1 MPEQDAAMQM
11 GTWEWEAIERR
22 PPRATAN
29 GDGANGAEPGPRS
42 ENGAASAQRSAPPRS
57 APAATTSA
65 PRAKIRPPR
74 PAPARQ
80 KGSGAGARGE
90 RALSGRLAELRL
102 KAGTAPASA
111 PAGDSLTALRERPG
125 DGRVNGRGHAKPAA
139 ASRATATGG
148 GGGEPPR
155 RKLRGRRGPRKPSRN
170 GTRLRW
176 IRIGLVL
183 FGLACLAGMSTVF
196 GMMMAVASE
205 LPALDNQAEF
215 RAAQNSVLLAGDRQV
230 AKLTGNKNRILVR
243 EGEVSPMIE
252 NAVIAIED
260 RRFFEHEGIDARG
273 IVRAL
278 WADLRRGEAV
288 QGASTITQQFV
299 KNALVAQ
306 DERTIFQK
314 LREAALAYHLE
325 RQWSK
330 RKILTQ
336 YLNTVYFGNGAYGIE
351 SAVRTYFGKT
361 RGGVTRNERA
371 AAVVEPHEA
380 ALLAGVIASPD
391 GYDPIEDPKTA
402 RERRN
407 LVLARMRDQKMIT
420 SGQYDESIDQAVPAE
435 DDIDPPKPDSEVPY
449 FSDWVT
455 QQLVDR
461 YGAGKVFGGG
471 LEVQTTLD
479 PELQR
484 RAEES
489 IGNRLPAGGPS
500 SSLVAI
506 DNKTGGVKA
515 MVGGENFQS
524 QPFNVATNGHRQPG
538 SAFKPFT
545 LVTALEQGVSP
556 DRTFAS
562 QKKTLDIPDGP
573 DFEVNNYKDE
583 YAGITSLRDAT
594 AKSDNSVYAEL
605 GLDVGTKKIARMA
618 KRMGIQTPISTNAAM
633 TLGGLEEGVTP
644 LEMASAYSTIA
655 NRGTRRSGTLAASDM
670 GPVAIQSVKDTGSP
684 KRRNQRRNQRRET
697 RAFSRETGEQT
708 RDLLRG
714 VLVSGTGVAADPGN
728 GEFAAGKTGTTENY
742 GDAWFVGF
750 TNRYTIAVWVG
761 YPDKT
766 RYMRTEFG
774 GEPVA
779 GGTFPAQIW
788 RDFVLSADRLEQER
802 NPQPEPT
809 VPAPGVDT
817 TASGESAETGDGIT
831 SSESGQDETPY
842 DPTPYDESSDTP
854 GTPEDQSPETDES
867 SSESSSG
874 Y

>member
-1 MPEQDAAMQM
+1 M

-22 PPRATAN
+22 PRRAVAGGPAGNDGGAAAQPPAN
-29 GDGANGAEPGPRS
+29 GQASADRPGTARSPTGANGS
-42 ENGAASAQRSAPPRS
+42 
-57 APAATTSA
+57 T
-65 PRAKIRPPR
+65 PRARVRPPR
-74 PAPARQ
+74 PKAARG
-80 KGSGAGARGE
+80 KVSGASARDE
-90 RALSGRLAELRL
+90 RALKGRLAELRL
-102 KAGTAPASA
+102 KAGTAPGSS
-111 PAGDSLTALRERPG
+111 PSGDSPTALREQPG
-125 DGRVNGRGHAKPAA
+125 SRSPTERAPARGRAKPEA
-139 ASRATATGG
+139 ASLAPAKHGG
-148 GGGEPPR
+148 GGGDPPR
-155 RKLRGRRGPRKPSRN
+155 RKLRGRRGPRKPSRS

-183 FGLACLAGMSTVF
+183 SGLACLAGMSTVF

-215 RAAQNSVLLAGDRQV
+215 RAAQNSVLLAGNRQV
-230 AKLTGNKNRILVR
+230 AKLTGKKNRILVR

-330 RKILTQ
+330 RKVLTQ
-336 YLNTVYFGNGAYGIE
+336 YLNTIYFGNGAYGIE
-351 SAVRTYFGKT
+351 SAVRTYFGKS
-361 RGGVTRNERA
+361 RGGVARNERA

-380 ALLAGVIASPD
+380 ALLAGVIASPYS
-391 GYDPIEDPKTA
+391 YDPIQDPKTA

-407 LVLARMRDQKMIT
+407 VVLARMRDQRMIT
-420 SGQYDESIDQAVPAE
+420 PAQYRESIDEALPAE
-435 DDIDPPKPDSEVPY
+435 GDIDPPKPDSEVPY

-461 YGAGKVFGGG
+461 YGAAKVFGGG
-471 LEVQTTLD
+471 LKVQTTLD
-479 PELQR
+479 SELQR
-484 RAEES
+484 RAEQS
-489 IGNRLPAGGPS
+489 IASRLPVGGPS
-500 SSLVAI
+500 ASLVAI
-506 DNKTGGVKA
+506 ENKTGAVKA
-515 MVGGENFQS
+515 MVGGENFQR

-545 LVTALEQGVSP
+545 LVTALERGISP
-556 DRTFAS
+556 DRTYTS
-562 QKKTLDIPDGP
+562 SKKVIDVGDGP
-573 DFEVNNYKDE
+573 KFEVNNYKDR
-583 YAGITSLRDAT
+583 YAGVSTLRDAT
-594 AKSDNSVYAEL
+594 AESDNSVYAEL
-605 GLDVGTKKIARMA
+605 GLDVGPKNIARTA
-618 KRMGIQTPISTNAAM
+618 KRMGIRTPVSTNAAM
-633 TLGGLEEGVTP
+633 TLGGLEQGVTP
-644 LEMASAYSTIA
+644 LELAHAYSTIA

-670 GPVAIQSVKDTGSP
+670 GPVALQSVKDSGSP
-684 KRRNQRRNQRRET
+684 QRRNRRRER
-697 RAFSRETGEQT
+697 RAFPRGTGEQT

-714 VLVSGTGVAADPGN
+714 VIVSGTGVGADPGN

-761 YPDKT
+761 YPDRT
-766 RYMRTEFG
+766 RYMRTEFR

-779 GGTFPAQIW
+779 GGTFPAEIW
-788 RDFVLSADRLEQER
+788 RDFLLSADRLEQER
-802 NPQPEPT
+802 NPKPVAPT
-809 VPAPGVDT
+809 APVPGLG
-817 TASGESAETGDGIT
+817 TAGTGEADESTATATGTEGDGVE
-831 SSESGQDETPY
+831 SSQDETPY
-842 DPTPYDESSDTP
+842 DPDPTPY
-854 GTPEDQSPETDES
+854 GDES
-867 SSESSSG
+867 SSTPATSETDSARG

>member
-1 MPEQDAAMQM
+1 
-11 GTWEWEAIERR
+11 
-22 PPRATAN
+22 
-29 GDGANGAEPGPRS
+29 
-42 ENGAASAQRSAPPRS
+42 
-57 APAATTSA
+57 
-65 PRAKIRPPR
+65 
-74 PAPARQ
+74 
-80 KGSGAGARGE
+80 
-90 RALSGRLAELRL
+90 
-102 KAGTAPASA
+102 
-111 PAGDSLTALRERPG
+111 
-125 DGRVNGRGHAKPAA
+125 
-139 ASRATATGG
+139 
-148 GGGEPPR
+148 
-155 RKLRGRRGPRKPSRN
+155 
-170 GTRLRW
+170 
-176 IRIGLVL
+176 
-183 FGLACLAGMSTVF
+183 MSTVF
-196 GMMMAVASE
+196 GIMMAVASE

-215 RAAQNSVLLAGDRQV
+215 RAAQNSVLMAGDRQV

-330 RKILTQ
+330 RKVLTQ

-351 SAVRTYFGKT
+351 SAVRTYFGKS

-371 AAVVEPHEA
+371 SAVVEPHEA
-380 ALLAGVIASPD
+380 ALLAGVIASPY

-407 LVLARMRDQKMIT
+407 VVLARMRDQKMIT
-420 SGQYDESIDQAVPAE
+420 SAQYDESIDEAVPAE
-435 DDIDPPKPDSEVPY
+435 GDIAPPKPDSEVPY

-506 DNKTGGVKA
+506 ENKTGAVKA

-524 QPFNVATNGHRQPG
+524 QSFNVATNGHRQPG
-538 SAFKPFT
+538 SALKPFT

-562 QKKTLDIPDGP
+562 QKKKLKIPDAR

-605 GLDVGTKKIARMA
+605 GLDIGTKNIARTA

-633 TLGGLEEGVTP
+633 TLGGLEQGVTP
-644 LEMASAYSTIA
+644 LEMAQAYSTIA

-670 GPVAIQSVKDTGSP
+670 GPVAIESVKDKDSP
-684 KRRNQRRNQRRET
+684 RRRNQRREQ

-728 GEFAAGKTGTTENY
+728 GKFAAGKTGTTENY

-761 YPDKT
+761 YPDET
-766 RYMRTEFG
+766 RYMRTEFA

-802 NPQPEPT
+802 NPKPEPT
-809 VPAPGVDT
+809 LPAPGIDDT
-817 TASGESAETGDGIT
+817 TAAGESSETDDGT
-831 SSESGQDETPY
+831 SSESVESESESSEDETPY

-854 GTPEDQSPETDES
+854 ATSEEESFESDES
-867 SSESSSG
+867 SSDEESF
-874 Y
+874 

>member
-1 MPEQDAAMQM
+1 M
-11 GTWEWEAIERR
+11 GTWEWEAIERA
-22 PPRATAN
+22 PRRTSPN
-29 GDGANGAEPGPRS
+29 GDGAD
-42 ENGAASAQRSAPPRS
+42 GAASASRSTNGADS
-57 APAATTSA
+57 ARPSPAAAASTR
-65 PRAKIRPPR
+65 RAKVRPPR
-74 PAPARQ
+74 PAPARR
-80 KGSGAGARGE
+80 KDPGAGARGE
-90 RALSGRLAELRL
+90 RALTGRLAELRL

-111 PAGDSLTALRERPG
+111 PPGGSPTALRERPG
-125 DGRVNGRGHAKPAA
+125 DARVNGRGRVKLAP
-139 ASRATATGG
+139 ASRTTTKGGG

-155 RKLRGRRGPRKPSRN
+155 RKLRGRRGPRKPSRT

-183 FGLACLAGMSTVF
+183 CGLACLAGMSTVF

-215 RAAQNSVLLAGDRQV
+215 RAAQNSVLMAGDRQV

-330 RKILTQ
+330 RKVLTQ

-351 SAVRTYFGKT
+351 SAVRTYFGKS

-371 AAVVEPHEA
+371 SAVVEPHEA
-380 ALLAGVIASPD
+380 ALLAGVIASPY

-407 LVLARMRDQKMIT
+407 VVLARMRDQKMIT
-420 SGQYDESIDQAVPAE
+420 AAQYDESIDEAVPAE
-435 DDIDPPKPDSEVPY
+435 GDIDPPKPDSEVPY

-484 RAEES
+484 RAEEAIS
-489 IGNRLPAGGPS
+489 GRLPEQGPS

-506 DNKTGGVKA
+506 ENKTGAVKA

-538 SAFKPFT
+538 SALKPFT

-562 QKKTLDIPDGP
+562 QKKTLKIPDGP

-583 YAGITSLRDAT
+583 YAGITNLRDAT

-605 GLDVGTKKIARMA
+605 GLDIGTENIARTA
-618 KRMGIQTPISTNAAM
+618 KRMGIRTPISTNAAM
-633 TLGGLEEGVTP
+633 TLGGLEQGVTP

-670 GPVAIQSVKDTGSP
+670 GPVAIQSVKDGDSP
-684 KRRNQRRNQRRET
+684 RRRNRRREM

-708 RDLLRG
+708 RELLRG

-750 TNRYTIAVWVG
+750 NNRYTIAVWVG

-766 RYMRTEFG
+766 RYMRTEFE

-779 GGTFPAQIW
+779 GGTYPAQIW

-809 VPAPGVDT
+809 LPAPEVE
-817 TASGESAETGDGIT
+817 TAETDETGDGIA
-831 SSESGQDETPY
+831 SEGVESDASEEEEPY
-842 DPTPYDESSDTP
+842 DPSPYDESSDTP
-854 GTPEDQSPETDES
+854 ATSEDESFETDEYS
-867 SSESSSG
+867 DSESSSG

>member
-1 MPEQDAAMQM
+1 
-11 GTWEWEAIERR
+11 
-22 PPRATAN
+22 
-29 GDGANGAEPGPRS
+29 
-42 ENGAASAQRSAPPRS
+42 
-57 APAATTSA
+57 
-65 PRAKIRPPR
+65 
-74 PAPARQ
+74 
-80 KGSGAGARGE
+80 
-90 RALSGRLAELRL
+90 
-102 KAGTAPASA
+102 
-111 PAGDSLTALRERPG
+111 
-125 DGRVNGRGHAKPAA
+125 
-139 ASRATATGG
+139 
-148 GGGEPPR
+148 
-155 RKLRGRRGPRKPSRN
+155 
-170 GTRLRW
+170 
-176 IRIGLVL
+176 
-183 FGLACLAGMSTVF
+183 MSTVF

-330 RKILTQ
+330 RKVLTQ

-351 SAVRTYFGKT
+351 SAVRTYFGKS

-371 AAVVEPHEA
+371 SAVVEPHEA
-380 ALLAGVIASPD
+380 ALLAGVIASPY

-407 LVLARMRDQKMIT
+407 VVLARMRDQKMIT
-420 SGQYDESIDQAVPAE
+420 PAQYDESIDEAVPAE
-435 DDIDPPKPDSEVPY
+435 GDIDPPKPDSEVPY

-489 IGNRLPAGGPS
+489 IDNRLTAGGPS

-506 DNKTGGVKA
+506 ENKTGAVKA

-538 SAFKPFT
+538 SALKPFT

-562 QKKTLDIPDGP
+562 QKKTLKIPDAP

-605 GLDVGTKKIARMA
+605 GLDVGPKNIARMA
-618 KRMGIQTPISTNAAM
+618 KRMGIRTPISTNAAM
-633 TLGGLEEGVTP
+633 TLGGLEQGVTP

-655 NRGTRRSGTLAASDM
+655 NRGARRSGTLAASEM
-670 GPVAIQSVKDTGSP
+670 GPVAIQSVKDGDSP
-684 KRRNQRRNQRRET
+684 RRKNRRRET

-708 RDLLRG
+708 RELLRG

-750 TNRYTIAVWVG
+750 NNRYTIAVWVG

-766 RYMRTEFG
+766 RYMRTEFA

-809 VPAPGVDT
+809 VPAPGIDT
-817 TASGESAETGDGIT
+817 TATDETGDGIA
-831 SSESGQDETPY
+831 SEGVEADSGEEEEPY

-854 GTPEDQSPETDES
+854 ATAEDESETDES
-867 SSESSSG
+867 SSDSESSSG
-874 Y
+874 F